1 MKILKLITA
10 PSKININCMGIS
22 VLPTIEEKISEF
34 GDVNINYLKL
44 NWLKIN
50 KAWWS
55 VDIEWAIIYEIRIP
69 DRNERWKCSW
79 KNPEILDEI
88 FQIGL
93 KISNWSKNLSKL

>member
-44 NWLKIN
+44 
-50 KAWWS
+50 
-55 VDIEWAIIYEIRIP
+55 D
-69 DRNERWKCSW
+69 
-79 KNPEILDEI
+79 
-88 FQIGL
+88 
-93 KISNWSKNLSKL
+93 